1 MRADMR
7 AFWVVLGLAA
17 FLSLPSAPAESAPG
31 CGQRASGITAGAQA
45 PAPDPSEIFG
55 TAPAPRPTSGTV
67 DCWEC
72 GGGPGSPG
80 FQCSRH
86 CWSFGWCVD
95 QCYADAT
102 TCELNNCIC
111 LPC

>member
-1 MRADMR
+1 MMRTGTR
-7 AFWVVLGLAA
+7 AFWVALGLAA
-17 FLSLPSAPAESAPG
+17 LLSLPSAASEPASG
-31 CGQRASGITAGAQA
+31 CGLRASGITA
-45 PAPDPSEIFG
+45 PAPDFSEILG
-55 TAPAPRPTSGTV
+55 TAPAPRPASGSV